1 MLIIMEKKEVQTNK
15 QDTSNTETGNKP
27 EVKNIS
33 NNDLKLRINIAL
45 VEKGGN
51 TPVIIDQE
59 ITLPGLLLPSFL
71 KGAYTQVENTLNTVG
86 VEMFKALAKQYFF
99 NKINKTFMNLNDTK
113 SLNYEQGVL
122 YNDEKRLVAENQE
135 IIPDDSLLSDAINNN
150 GNNNTIELEVET
162 EPNK

>member
-1 MLIIMEKKEVQTNK
+1 MEKKEISTSK
-15 QDTSNTETGNKP
+15 QNISETETGSQP
-27 EVKNIS
+27 EIKNIS
-33 NNDLKLRINIAL
+33 SNDLKLRINIAL

-99 NKINKTFMNLNDTK
+99 NKINKTFMNLNDTN

-135 IIPDDSLLSDAINNN
+135 IIPDNSLLSDAMNNS
-150 GNNNTIELEVET
+150 NNTIQLEVES
-162 EPNK
+162 ESNK

>member
-1 MLIIMEKKEVQTNK
+1 MLITMEKREIQTSK
-15 QDTSNTETGNKP
+15 QDISETETGNKP

-99 NKINKTFMNLNDTK
+99 NKINKTFMNLNDTN

-135 IIPDDSLLSDAINNN
+135 IIPDDSLLSDAV
-150 GNNNTIELEVET
+150 NNNTIQLEVES
-162 EPNK
+162 EPDK

>member
-1 MLIIMEKKEVQTNK
+1 MEKKEIQTSK
-15 QDTSNTETGNKP
+15 QDTSNTETGNKL
-27 EVKNIS
+27 EIKNINS
-33 NNDLKLRINIAL
+33 NDLELRINIAL

-71 KGAYTQVENTLNTVG
+71 KGAYTQVENTLNTIG

-99 NKINKTFMNLNDTK
+99 NKINKTFMNLNDTN

-135 IIPDDSLLSDAINNN
+135 IIPNDSLLSDAINNS
-150 GNNNTIELEVET
+150 NNTIQLEVES
-162 EPNK
+162 ESNK

>member
-1 MLIIMEKKEVQTNK
+1 MLITMEKKEIQTSK
-15 QDTSNTETGNKP
+15 QDTSNTETGNKL
-27 EVKNIS
+27 EIKNIS
-33 NNDLKLRINIAL
+33 SNDLKLRINIAL

-99 NKINKTFMNLNDTK
+99 NKINKTFMNLNDTN

-150 GNNNTIELEVET
+150 TIKLEVES
-162 EPNK
+162 E